1 MAQQARNLVMR
12 LEEGICRFRFV
23 LRDRDAKF
31 TAGFDAVL
39 PLKGSRCCALR
50 CGRRGRMPT
59 PSDGSAPFG
68 ARCWTGCSSSVADS
82 CSLCWL
88 STPTTTTFTAR
99 TVPWDRCRHSGLA
112 NQLSSCRLGV
122 SRGEIASVG

>member
-1 MAQQARNLVMR
+1 VAQQARNLVMR

-31 TAGFDAVL
+31 TAGFDAVFAAE
-39 PLKGSRCCALR
+39 GIEVLR
-50 CGRRGRMPT
+50 TPVRAPRANAYAERWVGTVRRE
-59 PSDGSAPFG
+59 
-68 ARCWTGCSSSVADS
+68 CWTGCLSSVADS

-88 STPTTTTFTAR
+88 STPITTTFTVR
-99 TVPWDRCRHSGLA
+99 TVPWDRCRRSGLA